1 VKNNGAVTNGVSC
14 NGCHQRGMIQF
25 TDTVREWVTENQLDY
40 DDVTYEDVQ
49 ELYPDNDRWLNII
62 GADNDYFQRSLA
74 QAGVPVDLRDPV
86 THLFLDFV
94 AGAVQAPR
102 AAGDLG
108 VTPEFLANNLNRL
121 DPRLRNVENE
131 GIDRELFE
139 QVYVDSLC
147 ILQVASENRP
157 LNCQ

>member
-1 VKNNGAVTNGVSC
+1 MT
-14 NGCHQRGMIQF
+14 F
-25 TDTVREWVTENQLDY
+25 E
-40 DDVTYEDVQ
+40 DVT
-49 ELYPDNDRWLNII
+49 ELYPTNAKWQEII
-62 GADNDYFQRSLA
+62 GADNEYFQRSLA
-74 QAGVPVDLRDPV
+74 SSGVPVDLRDPV

-94 AGAVQAPR
+94 AGQVQTPR

-121 DPRLRNVENE
+121 DPRLRNVENQ
-131 GIDRELFE
+131 GIDREAFE